1 MNAGPAEET
10 QFGRVT
16 TITEMAAKVGESS
29 NLGVTECLTKTVQTL
44 QKRIRSDHPRRSIP
58 SAPRRVLYLQ
68 GQLQGG
74 TT

>member
-1 MNAGPAEET
+1 MNVGHAEEI

-16 TITEMAAKVGESS
+16 MNTEMAAKVGESS
-29 NLGVTECLTKTVQTL
+29 NLGVTECLAKTVQTL

-58 SAPRRVLYLQ
+58 SALRRVLYLQ
-68 GQLQGG
+68 GQLQGE

>member
-1 MNAGPAEET
+1 MNAGPAEEI

-29 NLGVTECLTKTVQTL
+29 NPGVTEYLTNTVQTL
-44 QKRIRSDHPRRSIP
+44 QKHIHSDHPRRSIQL
-58 SAPRRVLYLQ
+58 ALRRVLYLQ
-68 GQLQGG
+68 GQLQGR